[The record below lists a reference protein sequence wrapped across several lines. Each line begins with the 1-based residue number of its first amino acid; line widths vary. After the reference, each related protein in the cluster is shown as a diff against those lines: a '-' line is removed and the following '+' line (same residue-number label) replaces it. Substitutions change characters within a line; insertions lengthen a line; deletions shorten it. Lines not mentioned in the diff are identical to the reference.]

1 MRGANKMRFHIRK
14 DFLALIDS
22 KKPTGN
28 KFSVSL

>member
-1 MRGANKMRFHIRK
+1 MHGANKMKFHIRK

-22 KKPTGN
+22 KQPKGN